1 MTHLCIQGHDHR
13 GRDRLD
19 AWSTRVMLVD
29 LFAGE
34 DAHKKVE
41 SEDVNKPNHTVVS
54 VHDGP
59 VNLHARLLV
68 SSNKQIESQA
78 SSLGGHARLSHDD
91 GRNS

>member
-1 MTHLCIQGHDHR
+1 MGNWSLCIQGQDHR
-13 GRDRLD
+13 GRDRLN
-19 AWSTRVMLVD
+19 AWSTRVMLVNQD
-29 LFAGE
+29 GLFAGE
-34 DAHKKVE
+34 DANKKVE

-78 SSLGGHARLSHDD
+78 SRLGGHARLSH
-91 GRNS
+91 G